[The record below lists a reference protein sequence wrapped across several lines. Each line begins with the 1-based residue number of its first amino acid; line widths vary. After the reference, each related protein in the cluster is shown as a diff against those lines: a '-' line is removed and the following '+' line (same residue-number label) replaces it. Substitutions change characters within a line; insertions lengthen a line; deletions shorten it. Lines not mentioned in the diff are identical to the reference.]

1 MQNQPAPYQLIID
14 QQQSYFQHG
23 KTKSYNA
30 RMDAL
35 RALDK
40 AVREHE
46 EEVVK
51 ALHADLRKH
60 PQEAYMTEI
69 GPLYSEI
76 GYLRK
81 HLKRWMQAR
90 PASSPLAL
98 LPGSSTIYP
107 EPLGMVLIIT
117 PWNYPLLLSLRAAAG
132 AIAAGNTVILKPSE
146 MSPHTTAIL
155 EKIIARAFTA
165 EHFAIVTGEGH
176 TVIPNLLQHHHFDH
190 VHFTGST
197 AVGSKVMEMAAK
209 HLSPVTL
216 ELGGKSPAIIAADAS
231 IAVTAKRI
239 VWGKFLNC
247 GQTCVAPDYLLV
259 HQSILEPMI
268 QALKTSIVQA
278 FGENPQESESYPR
291 IIHDRR
297 FATLA
302 SYLNQGKIVHGGQ
315 TDAADRYIAPTLL
328 TDVSWDAPIMREEI
342 FGPILPIIPY
352 QTDEEALGIIARN
365 PYPLALY
372 VFSRSKATQ
381 RKYIDDVRFGGGCI
395 NETILQLGN
404 EQLPF
409 GGVGYSGHGQY
420 HGEHSF
426 NTFSHFKSVV
436 NKANW
441 FEPSFRHAPFSKGK
455 LNILRRLLG

>member
-1 MQNQPAPYQLIID
+1 MMNQPAPYQSIID
-14 QQQSYFQHG
+14 QQNAYFQHG
-23 KTKSYNA
+23 KTKSYSA
-30 RMDAL
+30 RIDAL
-35 RALDK
+35 RALEK

-46 EEVVK
+46 NDVLQ

-69 GPLYSEI
+69 GPLYGEI
-76 GYLRK
+76 NYLRK

-90 PASSPLAL
+90 PASSPIAL

-117 PWNYPLLLSLRAAAG
+117 PWNYPFLLSLRAAAG

-146 MSPHTTAIL
+146 MSPNTSAIL
-155 EKIIARAFTA
+155 EKIIRSALSP
-165 EHFAIVTGEGH
+165 ELFAVVTGEGH
-176 TVIPNLLQHHHFDH
+176 TVIPNLLQYHHFDH
-190 VHFTGST
+190 IHFTGST
-197 AVGSKVMEMAAK
+197 AVGSKIMEMAAK

-216 ELGGKSPAIIAADAS
+216 ELGGKSPAIIAADAPIS
-231 IAVTAKRI
+231 VTAKRI

-259 HQSILEPMI
+259 HRSIWDKTI
-268 QALKTSIVQA
+268 QALKEAIVHA
-278 FGENPQESESYPR
+278 FGDNPQTSESYPR

-302 SYLNQGKIVHGGQ
+302 SYLNQGNILHGGQ
-315 TDAADRYIAPTLL
+315 TDATDRYIAPTLL
-328 TDVSWDAPIMREEI
+328 SDVSLDAPIMREEI
-342 FGPILPIIPY
+342 FGPILPIIPFD
-352 QTDEEALGIIARN
+352 TEEEALTIIARN

-372 VFSRSKATQ
+372 VFSRNSKTQ
-381 RKYIDDVRFGGGCI
+381 RRFIDEVRFGGGCI

-436 NKANW
+436 RKATW
-441 FEPSFRHAPFSKGK
+441 FEPSFRHPPFTKGK
-455 LNILRRLLG
+455 LNIIRRILG

>member
-1 MQNQPAPYQLIID
+1 MNQAAPYQSIVD
-14 QQQSYFQHG
+14 QQQAYFQSG
-23 KTKSYNA
+23 KTKSYAA
-30 RMDAL
+30 RIEAL

-46 EEVVK
+46 DEVLK
-51 ALHADLRKH
+51 ALYADLRKH

-76 GYLRK
+76 RYQRK

-90 PASSPLAL
+90 PASSPIAL

-117 PWNYPLLLSLRAAAG
+117 PWNYPFLLSLRAAVG

-146 MSPHTTAIL
+146 MSPNTAVIL
-155 EKIIARAFTA
+155 EKIISRVF
-165 EHFAIVTGEGH
+165 EPGFFAVISGEGH
-176 TVIPNLLQHHHFDH
+176 TVIPDLLQHHHFDH

-216 ELGGKSPAIIAADAS
+216 ELGGKSPAIVAADAS
-231 IAVTAKRI
+231 ISVTAKRI

-259 HQSILEPMI
+259 HKSVMEPMI
-268 QALKTSIVQA
+268 QALKEAIQSA
-278 FGENPQESESYPR
+278 FGENPQTSESYPR

-302 SYLNQGKIVHGGQ
+302 GYLNQGNVIFGGQ

-328 TDVSWDAPIMREEI
+328 TDVSLDAPIMREEI
-342 FGPILPIIPY
+342 FGPLLPIIPY
-352 QTDEEALGIIARN
+352 QTDEEALAIIARN

-372 VFSRSKATQ
+372 VFSRKASTQ
-381 RKYIDDVRFGGGCI
+381 RRYIDDVRFGGGCI

-436 NKANW
+436 RKANW
-441 FEPSFRHAPFSKGK
+441 FEPNFRHAPFTNGK
-455 LNILRRLLG
+455 LNILRRILG